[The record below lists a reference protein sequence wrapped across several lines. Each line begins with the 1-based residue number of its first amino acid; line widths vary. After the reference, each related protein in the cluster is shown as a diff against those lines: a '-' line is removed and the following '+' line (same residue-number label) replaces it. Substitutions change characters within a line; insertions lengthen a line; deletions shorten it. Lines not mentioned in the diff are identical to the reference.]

1 MNNNSVVRFDLA
13 SAVSCLALIAIG
25 LAAMYWANNFSTLGA
40 VFPLVVSGLM
50 VALSCLYLVMTWL
63 RPTARRT
70 HEAGSGIRR
79 FGVMVVMLA
88 WAFLL
93 EPLGFLV
100 SGIVAFA
107 ALLVVAHFDRWT
119 ARIVLLYG
127 LAGVVVLGTLYS
139 VFKFALQVPLPTGWL
154 F

>member
-1 MNNNSVVRFDLA
+1 MNNNSAVRFDRA
-13 SAVSCLALIAIG
+13 SAVGCVALIAIG
-25 LAAMYWANNFSTLGA
+25 LAAMYWAKDFSMLGA
-40 VFPLVVSGLM
+40 VFPLVVAGLM
-50 VALSCLYLVMTWL
+50 VALSCVYLVVAWL

-79 FGVMVVMLA
+79 LGVMAVMLA

-119 ARIVLLYG
+119 VRIVILYG
-127 LAGVVVLGTLYS
+127 LAGVVVLGALYS
-139 VFKFALQVPLPTGWL
+139 IFKFALQVPLPTGWL